1 MIRIKYLLLSSGDA
15 KTTHFT
21 ITKISEA
28 ILYAHQCT
36 HISMHARTRRLEWS
50 LSLPMRTHIPL
61 STLSDR
67 HHEGETSISRILR
80 QTRSPK
86 RLFGG
91 THSIAQ
97 WPAPT
102 HPRACARLQMTH
114 THKTFVL
121 PTSRPT
127 GDEDDGHG
135 PPL

>member
-1 MIRIKYLLLSSGDA
+1 MIRIKYLLLLSGDA

-28 ILYAHQCT
+28 TSMHINARISQCT
-36 HISMHARTRRLEWS
+36 HAAWEWS

>member
-28 ILYAHQCT
+28 TSMHINARISQCT
-36 HISMHARTRRLEWS
+36 HAAWEWS

-80 QTRSPK
+80 QTRILQAALWRHAQHSTMAGPT
-86 RLFGG
+86 R
-91 THSIAQ
+91 THA
-97 WPAPT
+97 
-102 HPRACARLQMTH
+102 RAHACR
-114 THKTFVL
+114 
-121 PTSRPT
+121 
-127 GDEDDGHG
+127 
-135 PPL
+135 

>member
-1 MIRIKYLLLSSGDA
+1 MIRIKYLLLLSGDA

-80 QTRSPK
+80 QTRILQAALW
-86 RLFGG
+86 RHAQ
-91 THSIAQ
+91 HSTMAG
-97 WPAPT
+97 PHAPT
-102 HPRACARLQMTH
+102 RVRTPADDAHPQNFRSSDIAPYGR
-114 THKTFVL
+114 
-121 PTSRPT
+121 
-127 GDEDDGHG
+127 
-135 PPL
+135 